1 MKMLSCLLCLS
12 MAVLPLRGETIG
24 EAQARQRAASINV
37 AAASDL
43 SFALQEMIAAFEH
56 ETGTQIHLTLGS
68 SGNFYAQIVNG
79 APFDLF
85 LSADM
90 DYPKQLEV
98 KGYAVPGSVFT
109 YGLGALAVW
118 VPKQSALRL
127 DKLGMQA
134 LLDNSVQ
141 KIATANPEH
150 APYGRAAVAAMEY
163 AKVYDRVK
171 TKLVLGENVS
181 QAAQFV
187 QSGAAE
193 IGVIALSIAV
203 SAPMRESGRYWIV
216 PADMYPLLE
225 QGAVLLKRAG
235 PAAKEFHQWLH
246 DSEAQRIF
254 SKYGF
259 AQ

>member
-1 MKMLSCLLCLS
+1 MKMSLCLLCLC
-12 MAVLPLRGETIG
+12 MTVLPLRGETIG

-43 SFALQEMIAAFEH
+43 GFAVQEMAGAFEH
-56 ETGTQIHLTLGS
+56 ETGNQVHLTLGS

-79 APFDLF
+79 APFDVF

-90 DYPKQLEV
+90 DYPKQLEA
-98 KGYAVPGSVFT
+98 KGYAVPGSAFT
-109 YGLGALAVW
+109 YGLGALALW
-118 VPKQSALRL
+118 VPKQSALKL

-134 LLDNSVQ
+134 LLDNSVK
-141 KIATANPEH
+141 KIAVANPEH
-150 APYGRAAVAAMEY
+150 APYGRAAVAAMES

-171 TKLVLGENVS
+171 GKLVLGENVS

-193 IGVIALSIAV
+193 IGIIALSIAL

-216 PADMYPLLE
+216 PADLYPLLE
-225 QGAVLLKRAG
+225 QSAVLLKRAG
-235 PAAKEFHQWLH
+235 PAAKDFYQWLH
-246 DSEAQRIF
+246 DSEAQQILF
-254 SKYGF
+254 KYGF